1 MPELDL
7 ERLFAEMGQREKA
20 DKLERY
26 RRLNALAKPGQILLA
41 GSSLMEQF
49 PIHELL
55 QDAGGQPDGVQP
67 GRGGL
72 RHPGVSGRPGRV
84 RAPAAAQAHLP
95 QHRHQRHERPP
106 TTPWRGS
113 SPGTRP

>member
-55 QDAGGQPDGVQP
+55 QDAGVSLPVYNRGVGASSP
-67 GRGGL
+67 RNF
-72 RHPGVSGRPGRV
+72 
-84 RAPAAAQAHLP
+84 
-95 QHRHQRHERPP
+95 RPP
-106 TTPWRGS
+106 WTCACSSCGPATSSSTLAPTT
-113 SPGTRP
+113 

>member
-41 GSSLMEQF
+41 
-49 PIHELL
+49 
-55 QDAGGQPDGVQP
+55 DA
-67 GRGGL
+67 
-72 RHPGVSGRPGRV
+72 
-84 RAPAAAQAHLP
+84 A
-95 QHRHQRHERPP
+95 
-106 TTPWRGS
+106 
-113 SPGTRP
+113 